1 MLPWI
6 DRRAFLRKL
15 TEGVFFATVAR
26 WLPLRPGIAEAAP
39 IEPGAGVSR
48 IVSVYNPH
56 ATDQSGGKD
65 NENLNA
71 DIVQDMVDQA
81 ILAFTGHSTVKAA
94 WEEVIPD
101 PSRKVAIKI
110 NCQITGVFT
119 KAKVVQ
125 PIIDGLLQRGVPADN
140 IIIYDMR
147 DTAFDYAGFKKN
159 LGPGVKV
166 GTVSDFGGYARF
178 LFTRLANLL
187 TGGYR
192 NSIYN
197 YLGELERTSSW
208 GLVRSVSRGMLGD
221 TERPFDC
228 EYLINVPVLKALD
241 GYSGVTLSMKNHYGS
256 IGNPADHHDDIM
268 DHIPLVN
275 NLPQIKKKTRLI
287 VLDAIYAEYKWVN
300 GRDQR
305 YVAVVNK
312 ILVGR
317 DPVAIDYTGWQMLE
331 RLRREHEVG
340 PICPHPAFIAKAAKM
355 GLGVDDPT
363 KIEYVEIGKS
373 V

>member
-26 WLPLRPGIAEAAP
+26 WFPLRTSVAQAAQTEPVSGI
-39 IEPGAGVSR
+39 SR

-71 DIVQDMVDQA
+71 GIVQEMVDQA
-81 ILAFTGHSTVKAA
+81 ILAFTGQSTLEAA
-94 WEEVIPD
+94 WADIIPD

-125 PIIDGLLQRGVPADN
+125 PIVDGLLQRGVPADN

-147 DTAFDYAGFKKN
+147 DNAFAYAGFQKN
-159 LGPGVKV
+159 LGAGVKV
-166 GTVSDFGGYARF
+166 GTVADFGGYARF
-178 LFTRLANLL
+178 LFDRLANLL

-197 YLGELERTSSW
+197 YLENLGRTSSW
-208 GLVRSVSRGMLGD
+208 WLVRFVCRSFLEHV
-221 TERPFDC
+221 ERPFDC
-228 EYLINVPVLKALD
+228 AYLINVPVLKALD

-256 IGNPADHHDDIM
+256 IGNPSEHHDDIM
-268 DHIPLVN
+268 EHIPYIN
-275 NLPQIKKKTRLI
+275 SLPPIREKTRLI
-287 VLDAIYAEYKWVN
+287 VLDAIFAEYKWVN
-300 GRDQR
+300 GRDQS
-305 YVAVVNK
+305 YVAVVDK

-317 DPVAIDYTGWQMLE
+317 DPVAIDYLGWQMLE
-331 RLRREHEVG
+331 GLRNEYEVG
-340 PICPHPAFIAKAAKM
+340 PVCPNPVFIAKAAKI
-355 GLGVDDPT
+355 GLGIDDPT
-363 KIEYVEIGKS
+363 QIEFVEIGKR